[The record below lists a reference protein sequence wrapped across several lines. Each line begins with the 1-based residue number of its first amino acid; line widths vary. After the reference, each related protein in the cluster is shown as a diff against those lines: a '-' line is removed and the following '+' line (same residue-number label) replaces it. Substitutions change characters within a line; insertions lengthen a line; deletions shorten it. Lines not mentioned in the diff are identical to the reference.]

1 MEFVTYSHRH
11 GEKLLESEYPEL
23 WKEVK
28 EVITEITEKELIK
41 QFPISKNTKSLS
53 AAINQLLKEKFVARG
68 WLKEAAI
75 FQDPE
80 YCAKSETAWRLD
92 FAKEDISIEVAF
104 NHGEALA
111 WNLTKPIL
119 ASEMNHVRK
128 AIETKIGVI
137 ILATDEMKKAGAFDS
152 AVGEYEKA
160 IRYLKPMNDL
170 LTVPL
175 VLIGLKAPKGFK
187 IETHKEGNKNIG
199 RIKVLQSL
207 K

>member
-1 MEFVTYSHRH
+1 MGFMEFITHSHRD
-11 GEKLLESEYPEL
+11 GEALLEMQYTKI
-23 WKEVK
+23 WAEVK
-28 EVITEITEKELIK
+28 EVITSITEQELIT
-41 QFPISKNTKSLS
+41 QFPISKNTKSIS
-53 AAINQLLKEKFVARG
+53 AAVNNLLKKKFIAKG
-68 WLKEAAI
+68 WLAEAAI

-80 YCAKSETAWRLD
+80 YSDKKETAWRLD
-92 FAKEDISIEVAF
+92 FAKEQISVEVAF

-128 AIETKIGVI
+128 AIETKIGVV
-137 ILATDEMKKAGAFDS
+137 ILATEEFKKAGAFDS

-160 IRYLKPMNDL
+160 IRYLKPMHTL

-175 VLIGLKAPKGFK
+175 VLIGLKAPKTFK

-199 RIKVLQSL
+199 KIVML
-207 K
+207 